1 MSALLTRREFLQS
14 GGAVVIGLALPF
26 PAAAQR
32 ATGADQALGKT
43 LDGNEIDGFLAV
55 RADGTVIVYCGK
67 VDLGQGLRIAIPQM
81 AAEELGVALERI
93 VLIEGDTALT
103 PDQGPTGG
111 SSGVMRGGVQIRQAA
126 ATAREAL
133 LQKAANRT
141 GKPTTELEI
150 VGGIVQHRGGGDGV
164 PIGELVG
171 NQRFELKLD
180 PKAKLKDPARYTIV
194 GKPIPRPDVPA
205 KVTGRHVYVHDFAV
219 DGMLH
224 ARVVRPPAIGAK
236 LLAVDESSIRNI
248 HGVRVV
254 RRESFL
260 AVVAEDEWDAVRAA
274 RALKVRWSESNRL
287 IGHAAVREWMRAG
300 PFEGEEFLVRR
311 GDARQALAGASKRI
325 SAEYF
330 WPMQSHASLGPSC
343 AVADVRDGRAT
354 IWSASQ
360 ATHKFRET

>member
-1 MSALLTRREFLQS
+1 MNALLSRREFLQS

-81 AAEELGVALERI
+81 AAGELGVALERI

-133 LQKAANRT
+133 LQKAANRI
-141 GKPTTELEI
+141 GKPATELEI
-150 VGGIVQHRGGGDGV
+150 VGGIVRPRGGGDGV

-205 KVTGRHVYVHDFAV
+205 KVTGRHVYVHDLTV

-224 ARVVRPPAIGAK
+224 ARVVRPAAVGAK
-236 LLAVDESSIRNI
+236 LLEVDESSVKDIP
-248 HGVRVV
+248 GVQIVHRQN
-254 RRESFL
+254 FL
-260 AVVAEDEWDAVRAA
+260 AVVAVDEW
-274 RALKVRWSESNRL
+274 
-287 IGHAAVREWMRAG
+287 
-300 PFEGEEFLVRR
+300 
-311 GDARQALAGASKRI
+311 
-325 SAEYF
+325 
-330 WPMQSHASLGPSC
+330 
-343 AVADVRDGRAT
+343 
-354 IWSASQ
+354 
-360 ATHKFRET
+360 